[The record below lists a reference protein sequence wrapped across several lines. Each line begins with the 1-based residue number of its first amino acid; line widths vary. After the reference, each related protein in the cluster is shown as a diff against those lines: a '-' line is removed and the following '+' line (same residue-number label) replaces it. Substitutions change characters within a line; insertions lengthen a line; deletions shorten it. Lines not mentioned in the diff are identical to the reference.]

1 MKRKLLYQICREW
14 KSNLWLALELLIVS
28 VTVWFLCSFL
38 WAKISLKIQPMGL
51 DAENC
56 FAIETGYV
64 DADAPGH
71 SPDDETDETGAGH
84 ILTLFDRIRSMPE
97 VESAALGVYA
107 TPYELNF
114 MGMSYTI
121 VDREDTLMISG
132 SNTLTVSPDYVT
144 VFGIKGAD
152 GESSK
157 QLKEILAK
165 GDMLL
170 TDKTSVIP
178 LKDLRTIDMSNGDDW
193 NRITRNIKSAE
204 IIGATLSEESPWSA
218 DTGKRWKI
226 GGIANPMRRMEFEEP
241 VNTILRPLDFSD
253 PSNLTSAAIF
263 VRVTPEARDSF
274 RAIVLK
280 ESDNRL
286 RSGNR
291 FVSNVTEIASIR
303 ECSQNDEVTMIRNFL
318 IIMAF
323 LLVCIFLG
331 LLGTFWF
338 RTQQRTGEIAI
349 RKVCG
354 SSSSDIFR
362 RLIGEGLLILAIVTP
377 AAVAGDFAVGH
388 FLSQTEAPV
397 STDPANVLTMAAV
410 TFCLLSL
417 MIILGIL
424 FPAIRAMRIDPA
436 LALKDE

>member
-114 MGMSYTI
+114 MGMEYTT
-121 VDREDTLMISG
+121 VDREDSLLLSG

-144 VFGIKGAD
+144 VFRIKGAE
-152 GESSK
+152 GESSDK
-157 QLKEILAK
+157 LKEILEK
-165 GDMLL
+165 GDMLI
-170 TDKTSVIP
+170 TGKTSVISM
-178 LKDLRTIDMSNGDDW
+178 KDLRTIDMSDFAAW
-193 NRITRNIKSAE
+193 NRITRAIKSSE

-226 GGIANPMRRMEFEEP
+226 GGITNPLRRMEFEKP
-241 VNTILRPLDFSD
+241 TNTILRPIDFSD
-253 PSNLTSAAIF
+253 PSKLTSATIF
-263 VRVTPEARDSF
+263 ARVTPDANDSF
-274 RAIVLK
+274 RSMVLK

-291 FVSNVTEIASIR
+291 FVSNVTEIKSIR
-303 ECSQNDEVTMIRNFL
+303 ER
-318 IIMAF
+318 
-323 LLVCIFLG
+323 
-331 LLGTFWF
+331 
-338 RTQQRTGEIAI
+338 
-349 RKVCG
+349 
-354 SSSSDIFR
+354 
-362 RLIGEGLLILAIVTP
+362 
-377 AAVAGDFAVGH
+377 
-388 FLSQTEAPV
+388 
-397 STDPANVLTMAAV
+397 
-410 TFCLLSL
+410 
-417 MIILGIL
+417 
-424 FPAIRAMRIDPA
+424 
-436 LALKDE
+436 